1 MDQST
6 SNVDPTIGR
15 RIRAARVWRGMDQ
28 QVLAGLAGF
37 SQGHLS
43 KIERGLIPVDKR
55 STVEAFARALEVSP
69 GDLTGAD
76 TFLTPGASEEHTAL
90 DPLRL
95 ALADVE
101 WGEQLEG
108 PVAPWPQIEQDLN
121 AVNALRPLADY
132 SRLTGLL
139 PSLVRNLHGSLE
151 GTHRQDALVGLTDCY
166 TAAWAAAK
174 NLGAPDL
181 AQVAARHL
189 RDVTAHLDGLEWE
202 GLAAWT
208 RVNAI
213 SSSARQRAYVVAT
226 RAADRLDEGLDR
238 PEVAELYGMLH
249 LSAALG
255 STVAADYDQANA
267 HLQEA
272 EKTARRPGVGS
283 KNFARQ
289 SFGTGNIAIWKT
301 MIAVES
307 GEGGRAAEIAARV
320 DPDTLPASRS
330 RRAAWH
336 IDIGR
341 GLAMERRDEDA
352 IAAFRVARQLAPQR
366 ARANP
371 WVREA
376 VTDMY
381 ERARRD
387 AVRKDLR
394 GMAYWL
400 GIGRSV

>member
-1 MDQST
+1 
-6 SNVDPTIGR
+6 
-15 RIRAARVWRGMDQ
+15 
-28 QVLAGLAGF
+28 
-37 SQGHLS
+37 
-43 KIERGLIPVDKR
+43 
-55 STVEAFARALEVSP
+55 
-69 GDLTGAD
+69 
-76 TFLTPGASEEHTAL
+76 
-90 DPLRL
+90 
-95 ALADVE
+95 
-101 WGEQLEG
+101 
-108 PVAPWPQIEQDLN
+108 
-121 AVNALRPLADY
+121 
-132 SRLTGLL
+132 
-139 PSLVRNLHGSLE
+139 
-151 GTHRQDALVGLTDCY
+151 
-166 TAAWAAAK
+166 
-174 NLGAPDL
+174 
-181 AQVAARHL
+181 
-189 RDVTAHLDGLEWE
+189 
-202 GLAAWT
+202 
-208 RVNAI
+208 
-213 SSSARQRAYVVAT
+213 
-226 RAADRLDEGLDR
+226 
-238 PEVAELYGMLH
+238 MLH

-272 EKTARRPGVGS
+272 EKTARRRGVGS

-289 SFGTGNIAIWKT
+289 SFGTGNVAIWRT

-307 GEGGRAAEIAARV
+307 GEGGRAAEIAGRV
-320 DPDTLPASRS
+320 DPDALPASRS

-341 GLAMERRDEDA
+341 GMAMERRDEDA

-400 GIGRSV
+400 GIGRSF